1 MSLAL
6 FCVCLLEKPF
16 HILLGELSPS
26 LSLRVWKLQQAA
38 KEEIKHFLVLF
49 PKAVLFLSTRTSASA
64 TSHLNEPFAI
74 TRCHFL
80 HSFPFKMFS
89 LMEVGGAA
97 AAGLFQLSAAMQLQD
112 LLPPGVPHQDQSAFP
127 RVPASSPQ
135 KVLGFVGWGSV
146 VLPPFIQMHHKPPTQ
161 LLSISL
167 NTECF
172 STAFRLMF

>member
-1 MSLAL
+1 
-6 FCVCLLEKPF
+6 
-16 HILLGELSPS
+16 
-26 LSLRVWKLQQAA
+26 
-38 KEEIKHFLVLF
+38 
-49 PKAVLFLSTRTSASA
+49 
-64 TSHLNEPFAI
+64 
-74 TRCHFL
+74 
-80 HSFPFKMFS
+80 
-89 LMEVGGAA
+89 MEVGGAA

-127 RVPASSPQ
+127 QVPASSPQ

-146 VLPPFIQMHHKPPTQ
+146 VLPPFIQMHPKPPTQ